1 MRYYLGDRCMRIL
14 FVGDVVGRPG
24 RNAVR
29 DIVPSLVQ
37 DNAVDTVIVNG
48 ENSAG
53 GSGITAATAAEL
65 FKYGAQVITLGDHV
79 WDQRETAG
87 LLEKEPR
94 LLRPANYP
102 AGAPGSG
109 WNIFEVRGVCPAI
122 GVINLLG
129 RTFMKP
135 VDDPFQVVVSIV
147 GELHKQTPVIFI
159 DFHAEA
165 TSEKIAMG
173 RFLDGK
179 VSAVIGTHTH
189 VQTADEEIFPGGTAF
204 LCDAGFTGAHES
216 VIGRNIEAVVK
227 GFTTGMPQR
236 FEVASNDVRLNG
248 VIVTV
253 DNETG
258 RAISIERVSR
268 KWVDNETRN

>member
-1 MRYYLGDRCMRIL
+1 MRIL

-29 DIVPSLVQ
+29 DIVHPLMKEH
-37 DNAVDTVIVNG
+37 DIEFVIVNG

-53 GSGITAATAAEL
+53 GSGITAMTAAEL

-79 WDQRETAG
+79 WDQKETAG

-102 AGAPGSG
+102 AGTPGSG
-109 WNIFEVRGVCPAI
+109 WNIFVVRGVCPPI
-122 GVINLLG
+122 GVINLMG

-135 VDDPFQVVVSIV
+135 VDDPFQVVLSIV
-147 GELHKQTPVIFI
+147 GELRKQTPVIFL

-236 FEVASNDVRLNG
+236 FEIASRDVRLNG

-258 RAISIERVSR
+258 RAVSIERVSR
-268 KWVDNETRN
+268 KWDDSENQN

>member
-1 MRYYLGDRCMRIL
+1 M
-14 FVGDVVGRPG
+14 
-24 RNAVR
+24 R

-37 DNAVDTVIVNG
+37 DHAVDTVIVNG

-102 AGAPGSG
+102 VGAPGSG

-165 TSEKIAMG
+165 TSEKLAMG
-173 RFLDGK
+173 WYLDGRA
-179 VSAVIGTHTH
+179 SAVWGTHTH
-189 VQTADEEIFPGGTAF
+189 VPTADGQILPKGTGYITDLGMTGPARSILGIRPELSINKFLGG
-204 LCDAGFTGAHES
+204 LP
-216 VIGRNIEAVVK
+216 RRYEAAEGPCKLEAAV
-227 GFTTGMPQR
+227 F
-236 FEVASNDVRLNG
+236 
-248 VIVTV
+248 TV
-253 DNETG
+253 DTKEK
-258 RAISIERVSR
+258 RCLAVRQLLL
-268 KWVDNETRN
+268 

>member
-1 MRYYLGDRCMRIL
+1 MRIL

-37 DNAVDTVIVNG
+37 DHAVDTVIVNG

-94 LLRPANYP
+94 ILRPANYP
-102 AGAPGSG
+102 VVAPGSG
-109 WNIFEVRGVCPAI
+109 WNIFEVRGICPAI

-147 GELHKQTPVIFI
+147 GELNKQTPVIFI

-165 TSEKIAMG
+165 TSEKIAMA

>member
-1 MRYYLGDRCMRIL
+1 
-14 FVGDVVGRPG
+14 
-24 RNAVR
+24 
-29 DIVPSLVQ
+29 
-37 DNAVDTVIVNG
+37 
-48 ENSAG
+48 
-53 GSGITAATAAEL
+53 
-65 FKYGAQVITLGDHV
+65 
-79 WDQRETAG
+79 
-87 LLEKEPR
+87 
-94 LLRPANYP
+94 
-102 AGAPGSG
+102 
-109 WNIFEVRGVCPAI
+109 
-122 GVINLLG
+122 
-129 RTFMKP
+129 MKP
-135 VDDPFQVVVSIV
+135 VDDPFQVVLSIV
-147 GELHKQTPVIFI
+147 GELRKQTPVIFL

-236 FEVASNDVRLNG
+236 FEIASRDVRLNG

-258 RAISIERVSR
+258 RAVSIERVSR
-268 KWVDNETRN
+268 KWDDSENQN

>member
-1 MRYYLGDRCMRIL
+1 MRIL

-29 DIVPSLVQ
+29 DIVPSLVKEH
-37 DNAVDTVIVNG
+37 DIEFVIVNG

-53 GSGITAATAAEL
+53 GSGITAMTAAEL

-79 WDQRETAG
+79 WDQKETAG
-87 LLEKEPR
+87 LLEKEPH

-102 AGAPGSG
+102 AGTPGSG
-109 WNIFEVRGVCPAI
+109 WNIFEVRGICPPI
-122 GVINLLG
+122 GVINLMG

-135 VDDPFQVVVSIV
+135 VDDPFQVVLSIV
-147 GELHKQTPVIFI
+147 GELRKQTPVIFL

-236 FEVASNDVRLNG
+236 FEIASRDVRLNG

-258 RAISIERVSR
+258 RAVSIERVSR
-268 KWVDNETRN
+268 KWDDSENQN